1 MTSSG
6 ANDKAL
12 ITPVKFG
19 LDNSFKFECHKNIS
33 CFTKCCRGIDI
44 MLTPYD
50 IVLLKNKLGV
60 SSGEFL
66 AAYTEPKLLEKT
78 DLPVVT
84 LKLLDDDI
92 KSCPFVT
99 DEGCLVYDSRPT
111 TCRYYPLGVGTLSH
125 KEGTDDDSFYFFV
138 NEPHCKGFEETKEW
152 TVSEWRKDQGVD
164 IHDEINEGWADLL
177 VLKRSFPQ
185 SVMFTEKA
193 KQMFFMA
200 CYNIDGFRNF
210 IFGSS
215 FLAMHQISDET
226 VDKIKNDDVALLEF
240 GFSWL
245 KDVFF
250 NRDEK
255 LYKLNEAEVEKRKK
269 TNKPSTQADE

>member
-1 MTSSG
+1 MMAMNS
-6 ANDKAL
+6 NDAQNKAQ

-19 LDNSFKFECHKNIS
+19 LDNTFKFECHKKVS

-50 IVLLKNKLGV
+50 IVLLKNKLGL

-66 AAYTEPKLLEKT
+66 AIYTEPRLLEKT

-92 KSCPFVT
+92 RSCPFVK
-99 DEGCLVYDSRPT
+99 DEGCMVYDSRPT

-125 KEGTDDDSFYFFV
+125 KEGTDEDAFYFFV
-138 NEPHCKGFEETKEW
+138 HEPHCKGFEEQKEW
-152 TVSEWRKDQGVD
+152 TVKGWREDQGVD

-177 VLKRSFPQ
+177 VLKRSFPP

-200 CYNIDGFRNF
+200 CYNIDKFKEF
-210 IFGSS
+210 IFDSS
-215 FLAMHQISDET
+215 FLKLYTIDPDTVKAIRSDE
-226 VDKIKNDDVALLEF
+226 VALLEF

-250 NRDEK
+250 NKEEK
-255 LYKLNEAEVEKRKK
+255 VYPMNGQEVEKRKK
-269 TNKPSTQADE
+269 TD

>member
-1 MTSSG
+1 MMNMSSS
-6 ANDKAL
+6 ANDNKAQ

-19 LDNSFKFECHKNIS
+19 LDNTFKFECHKKIS
-33 CFTKCCRGIDI
+33 CFTRCCRGIDI

-50 IVLLKNKLGV
+50 IVLLKNKLGL

-66 AAYTEPKLLEKT
+66 SIYTEPKLLEKT

-92 KSCPFVT
+92 RSCPFVK

-111 TCRYYPLGVGTLSH
+111 TCRYYPLGVGSLSH
-125 KEGTDDDSFYFFV
+125 KEGSDEDAFYFFV
-138 NEPHCKGFEETKEW
+138 HEPHCKGFEESKEW
-152 TVSEWRKDQGVD
+152 TVREWRIDQGVD
-164 IHDEINEGWADLL
+164 IHDEINEGWTDLL
-177 VLKRSFPQ
+177 VLKRSFPP

-200 CYNIDGFRNF
+200 CYDIDKFKDF

-215 FLAMHQISDET
+215 FLKIYQIDDET
-226 VDKIKNDDVALLEF
+226 LENIKKDDVALLEF

-245 KDVFF
+245 RDVFF
-250 NRDEK
+250 NKGEK
-255 LYKLNEAEVEKRKK
+255 VYKLNEQEVESRK
-269 TNKPSTQADE
+269 NNR